1 MSAVLICKSQ
11 FASHLYCKRDPKR
24 LLQDLLNWGSWL
36 TSGKLN
42 YYLGAWNRW
51 NNRGCRLKWI
61 DIANSDTLIVIFLRE
76 DYEKITLVCKMEN
89 NVFSIHMGKSEMV
102 FNEGDRSWTWTNLFH
117 WYYYKD
123 KLYVSSP
130 ALLAVSGLRHYF
142 AGHHS
147 PISCIKHL
155 RT

>member
-1 MSAVLICKSQ
+1 M
-11 FASHLYCKRDPKR
+11 
-24 LLQDLLNWGSWL
+24 
-36 TSGKLN
+36 
-42 YYLGAWNRW
+42 
-51 NNRGCRLKWI
+51 
-61 DIANSDTLIVIFLRE
+61 VIFLRE